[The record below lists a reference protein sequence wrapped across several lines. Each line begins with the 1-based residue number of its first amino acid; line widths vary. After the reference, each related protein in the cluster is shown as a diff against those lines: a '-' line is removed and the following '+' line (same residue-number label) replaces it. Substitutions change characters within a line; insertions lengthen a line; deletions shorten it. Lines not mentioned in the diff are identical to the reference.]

1 LINWWNQLSSR
12 EQWLAIAAVGL
23 LVGSVVYFVVSPSM
37 DRLDR
42 VDAEIQRLESDLVQY
57 TTLLNRR
64 ERVDRDFAAI
74 AEDHSVEWSAEEI
87 HDGLRREIDR
97 VSLEDPPSPDVVRE
111 GGAPGGGG
119 RVVTIDEIPEGQL
132 SDAGEGYREYQIG
145 FRTSPAV
152 LSDLAVFLRRLQ
164 ESPQAL
170 RVNML
175 ELTRTAPDSNRIVAT
190 FEITRT
196 VVDGIP
202 DDVERE
208 AQRLFAGNL
217 LENGDFEEWDAG
229 QERFPGWLNEDS
241 VVRASDRFVTS
252 GEQSLE
258 LEPASAPG
266 RVYQEVEVT
275 GGETYELE
283 FDMAATGPARVR
295 IIDAE
300 SGEPL
305 EGDIA
310 ASPDTQRIKRYAAR
324 FTAPGDNGSSRRVH
338 APVLEVLESDGV
350 AYLDNARLVQV
361 Q

>member
-1 LINWWNQLSSR
+1 MVNWWNQLSLR
-12 EQWLAIAAVGL
+12 EQGLAIAAAGL
-23 LVGSVVYFVVSPSM
+23 LLGSIIYFVVSPAI
-37 DRLDR
+37 DRLER
-42 VDAEIQRLESDLVQY
+42 ADAQIQRLESELVQY
-57 TTLLNRR
+57 TALLNRR
-64 ERVDRDFAAI
+64 ERVDREFAKI
-74 AEDHSVEWSAEEI
+74 AEDHSVEWTAEEI

-145 FRTSPAV
+145 FRTSPAI
-152 LSDLAVFLRRLQ
+152 LSDITVFLRRLQ

-170 RVNML
+170 RVHML
-175 ELTRTAPDSNRIVAT
+175 ELSRTSPDSNEIVAT

-208 AQRLFAGNL
+208 AQRLFAADL
-217 LENGDFEEWDAG
+217 LENGSFEQWDAG
-229 QERFPGWLNEDS
+229 QENFPGWLHVDS
-241 VVRASDRFVTS
+241 EVRASERFVTA

-266 RVYQEVEVT
+266 RVYQEVEIT
-275 GGETYELE
+275 GGETYEMA

-295 IIDAE
+295 VIDAE
-300 SGEPL
+300 SDEAL
-305 EGDIA
+305 EGGVQP
-310 ASPDTQRIKRYAAR
+310 SPNERVKRYAAR
-324 FTAPGDNGSSRRVH
+324 FTAPGDSGAPRRVR
-338 APVLEVLESDGV
+338 APVLEVLESDAV

-361 Q
+361 R

>member
-1 LINWWNQLSSR
+1 MVNWWNQLSLR

-23 LVGSVVYFVVSPSM
+23 VVGSVIYFVVSPAM
-37 DRLDR
+37 ERLNR

-64 ERVDRDFAAI
+64 ERVDREFASI

-145 FRTSPAV
+145 FRTSPAI
-152 LSDLAVFLRRLQ
+152 LPDIAVFLRRLQ

-175 ELTRTAPDSNRIVAT
+175 ELNRTSPDSNRIVAT

-202 DDVERE
+202 EDVERE

-217 LENGDFEEWDAG
+217 LENGSFEEWDPG
-229 QERFPGWLNEDS
+229 QERFPGWVNEDS

-252 GEQSLE
+252 GEQSLQ

-266 RVYQEVEVT
+266 RLYQEVELT

-295 IIDAE
+295 VIDVE

-305 EGDIA
+305 EGEVEP
-310 ASPDTQRIKRYAAR
+310 SQGERIKRYAAR
-324 FTAPGDNGSSRRVH
+324 FTAPGDNGAPRRVH
-338 APVLEVLESDGV
+338 APVLEVLESDTV

-361 Q
+361 R